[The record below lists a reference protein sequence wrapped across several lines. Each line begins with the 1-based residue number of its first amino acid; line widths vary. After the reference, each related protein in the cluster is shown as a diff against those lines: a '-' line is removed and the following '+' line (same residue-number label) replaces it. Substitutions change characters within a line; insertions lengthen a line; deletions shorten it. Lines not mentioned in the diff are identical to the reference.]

1 MFERCPCL
9 QAKEFSAMVQRKI
22 GGTIPIPAT
31 KGELTA
37 EETAL
42 VHELHNAAENLV
54 NRGKGQ

>member
-1 MFERCPCL
+1 M

-42 VHELHNAAENLV
+42 VHEMHTAAENLV
-54 NRGKGQ
+54 KRGKGQ